1 MSFESIFP
9 QPGAAYREAQKRI
22 QECWEKGRKKDELDL
37 SNLGLASV
45 PKEIGLLT
53 FLISIDLS
61 GNQLTSLPEEIAHL
75 KLLKSLQLGDN
86 DLTSLPKE
94 IKKLES
100 LTFLSLDN
108 NQLTSLPRE
117 IGQLKSLKSL
127 ILSNNQLTSL
137 PEEIGEMI
145 SLEKIF
151 LYENQLTRLP
161 EAIVQLQELTEIYL
175 FGNRLTYLP
184 KKIGRLKSLTCLHIG
199 YNQFTIL
206 PKEVGQLELLTGL
219 YLSGN
224 RITSLPKEIGQLK
237 LLVELHISDNLLTSL
252 PDEIGN
258 LMFLKELRLY
268 NNQLTSLPSD
278 IRACKALTHL
288 FLHDNPGLELP
299 PWVLGA
305 MIGDCR
311 EYGGK
316 LFPAKPVDILDYY
329 FSIQDGQ
336 GRALREVKVIL
347 VGRGEVGKTTMVDK
361 LQKKRFIKNR
371 KRTDGISI
379 TPWAVRLPDGMAEL
393 TFWDFG
399 GQEIMHG
406 THQFFMTHRSLYVV
420 MVDGRHDRG
429 PQDAEYWLKLVRA
442 FGGDSPVLVVM
453 NRQKAHSFSLDR
465 QALAEK
471 YGVNLDHFFA
481 TECEEEK
488 TVRPLRTAVL
498 DVATKML
505 QAEELFPAVCWEV
518 KERLAQMKAKG
529 ENYFSDEDYQKLCA
543 DHGIQDEE
551 QQKKLLRRLADLG
564 TVVSFPED
572 LRLADLSVLNPGWAT
587 DGIYRVITDDVL
599 RKKGDGVVSSRKL
612 RDLLPKTD
620 WPNSKHV
627 RYVVDLMQKFELC
640 FSVDE
645 SGKVLIPELLPDKT
659 PPLGDWVAAKCL
671 VYQYQY
677 TVLPHGILPRFIT
690 RTHQLSEG
698 QQRWRSGVILSQGDT
713 EARVQADYDA
723 NTLTVWVRGK
733 HADARRELLTII
745 RHHFENIH
753 AAIKGLNP
761 RDRVAVPGHPRV
773 LIRYK
778 DLIMDER
785 NHKSHYT
792 VTLNEGLAEEERK
805 DWPIDELLNG
815 VESPEERVQ
824 RALLEMNRYGASAQI
839 IVQGEAKFDQR
850 TTIEGNAESCQ
861 IAHQIQGSENRVRP
875 RSAK

>member
-1 MSFESIFP
+1 MSIDSIFLKP
-9 QPGAAYREAQKRI
+9 VAAYQEAKRRI
-22 QECWEKGRKKDELDL
+22 HEYWKTGSKKDELDL
-37 SNLGLASV
+37 SNLGLTSV
-45 PKEIGLLT
+45 PIEIGLISFISKLNLSKNRLT
-53 FLISIDLS
+53 
-61 GNQLTSLPEEIAHL
+61 G
-75 KLLKSLQLGDN
+75 
-86 DLTSLPKE
+86 LPK
-94 IKKLES
+94 
-100 LTFLSLDN
+100 
-108 NQLTSLPRE
+108 E
-117 IGQLKSLKSL
+117 IGQLKSLTSLELGDNHLTSLPKQIGELESLTFLGLDENQLTSLPHELGKLKSL
-127 ILSNNQLTSL
+127 KSLVLSNNQLTSL
-137 PEEIGEMI
+137 PEEIGEI
-145 SLEKIF
+145 KSLETIY
-151 LYENQLTRLP
+151 LYENELTSLP
-161 EAIVQLQELTEIYL
+161 EKIVQLEELVEIYV
-175 FGNRLTYLP
+175 FNNRLTSLP
-184 KKIGRLKSLTCLHIG
+184 EKIGRLKSLRHLNIAF
-199 YNQFTIL
+199 NQLTSL
-206 PKEVGQLELLTGL
+206 PREIGQLELLTGL

-224 RITSLPKEIGQLK
+224 RLTRLPEEIGQLK
-237 LLVELHISDNLLTSL
+237 LLTDLYLSDNLLTTL
-252 PDEIGN
+252 PDKIGD
-258 LMFLKELRLY
+258 LIFLKELRLY

-278 IRACKALTHL
+278 IRACKVLTHL
-288 FLHDNPGLELP
+288 FLHGNPGLELP

-305 MIGDCR
+305 MIGECR

-316 LFPAKPVDILDYY
+316 LFPAKPADILDYY
-329 FSIQDGQ
+329 FSIQNGQ

-393 TFWDFG
+393 SFWDFG

-471 YGVNLDHFFA
+471 YGVNIDHFFA
-481 TECEEEK
+481 TECEEEG
-488 TVRPLRTAVL
+488 TIRPLRAAVL
-498 DVATKML
+498 AVATQIL
-505 QAEELFPAVCWEV
+505 QSEELFPAVCWKV
-518 KERLAQMKAKG
+518 KERLAQMKEKG
-529 ENYFSDEDYQKLCA
+529 ENYFSDEDYQKLCT
-543 DHGIQDEE
+543 DHGIEDDE

-599 RKKGDGVVSSRKL
+599 RKKGDGVVSQRKL
-612 RDLLPKTD
+612 RELLPKKD
-620 WPNSKHV
+620 WPNPKHV

-640 FSVDE
+640 FSVDDA
-645 SGKVLIPELLPDKT
+645 GKVLIPELLPDKT
-659 PPLGDWVAAKCL
+659 PPLGDWVAAECL

-690 RTHQLSEG
+690 RTHQLSDG
-698 QQRWRSGVILSQGDT
+698 QQRWRSGVILSHGDT

-733 HADARRELLTII
+733 HANARRELLAII
-745 RHHFENIH
+745 RHHFDSIH

-761 RDRVAVPGHPRV
+761 KDRVAVPGHPKV
-773 LIRYK
+773 LIRYR

-792 VTLNEGLAEEERK
+792 VTLNEGLDNEERK

-815 VESPEERVQ
+815 VESKEERIWRTGQ
-824 RALLEMNRYGASAQI
+824 EMSHAPKTLMYFNAGAI
-839 IVQGEAKFDQR
+839 LDQK
-850 TTIEGNAESCQ
+850 TIIEGDATNCQ
-861 IAHQIQGSENRVRP
+861 VGHQIQESKNRIIRGAA
-875 RSAK
+875 R